1 MKVHRRNG
9 GIAPL
14 VLKLGT
20 KMEVSDQYHVLYAL
34 TPSKELPV
42 LIK

>member
-9 GIAPL
+9 GVTPL
-14 VLKLGT
+14 VLNLGT
-20 KMEVSDQYHVLYAL
+20 KMEVSGQHYALYAL
-34 TPSKELPV
+34 TPRKELPV

>member
-9 GIAPL
+9 GITPL

-20 KMEVSDQYHVLYAL
+20 KMEVSGQQYTLYDL
-34 TPSKELPV
+34 TPRKELPV